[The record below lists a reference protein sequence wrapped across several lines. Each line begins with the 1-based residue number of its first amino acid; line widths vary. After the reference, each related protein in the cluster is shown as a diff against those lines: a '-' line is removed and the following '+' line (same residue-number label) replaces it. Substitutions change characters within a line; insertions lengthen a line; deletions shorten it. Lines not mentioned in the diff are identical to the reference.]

1 MRHKIHLCSYLFF
14 NVFVI
19 LVLADSGFFFD
30 WIIFGLF
37 FTLHVS
43 QLTLVI
49 IGRWSEMSTV
59 RMAECIFI
67 LRFVDI

>member
-1 MRHKIHLCSYLFF
+1 MFF

-19 LVLADSGFFFD
+19 MADSVIFFD

-43 QLTLVI
+43 QLTLMI
-49 IGRWSEMSTV
+49 IGRWSEMQVSKNG
-59 RMAECIFI
+59 
-67 LRFVDI
+67 